1 MEQIDLPKIISW
13 TCQFIRQ
20 EHNYDEA
27 KEKQVCDTRIP
38 QRSLVSPLLFLIYA
52 THLYNSIK
60 EWGGNPGFTDNI
72 TIKVQEKAAKL

>member
-1 MEQIDLPKIISW
+1 MMKQRK
-13 TCQFIRQ
+13 
-20 EHNYDEA
+20 
-27 KEKQVCDTRIP
+27 KQVCDTRIP